1 MLKVENSKEKE
12 ERILNEIAGIS
23 SWWHKWEE
31 NRDGQRVVCIEYS
44 RLLDVER
51 DGISADGEVT

>member
-12 ERILNEIAGIS
+12 ERILDEIAGIS

-31 NRDGQRVVCIEYS
+31 NRDGQRVVCIEYQ
-44 RLLDVER
+44 RLLDPTR
-51 DGISADGEVT
+51 DGVIAEGDVE

>member
-1 MLKVENSKEKE
+1 MLKVENSEEKE
-12 ERILNEIAGIS
+12 EQILDEIAAIS

-31 NRDGQRVVCIEYS
+31 NRDGQHVVCIEYQ